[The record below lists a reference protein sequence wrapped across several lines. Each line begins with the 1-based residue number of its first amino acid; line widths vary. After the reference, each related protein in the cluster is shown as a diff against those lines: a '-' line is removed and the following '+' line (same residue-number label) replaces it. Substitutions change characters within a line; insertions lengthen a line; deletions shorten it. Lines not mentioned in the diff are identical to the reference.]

1 MAVRTVRRWWSS
13 NAEPAVELVEN
24 VLDDRI
30 QLVRDLRLALALA
43 GSLPGL
49 ADDDLEH
56 AGQRGSLQPGDLPRD
71 GGGVANGG
79 GQGSSQAVDQFQR
92 QPVDGRAN
100 GRQVAEF
107 APPQLRRDVADT
119 GDGGEDEVA
128 DGSGRGGAGRPDAD
142 QLAQPVLDL
151 SLAVGDQVFLGR
163 KVVVD
168 GLLSDLGRARH
179 VGDGDLLITAL
190 SEQAGGSVSDMSPGP
205 LLLALAQ
212 SGADHA
218 SKFSEGALGPDC
230 TLQPGFG
237 PLIRKLPR
245 GPL

>member
-1 MAVRTVRRWWSS
+1 MAVRTVRRWWSR
-13 NAEPAVELVEN
+13 NAEPAVELVEK

-30 QLVRDLRLALALA
+30 QLVGDLRLALALA

-56 AGQRGSLQPGDLPRD
+56 AGQRGSLQPGDLQRD
-71 GGGVANGG
+71 GGGVADSG
-79 GQGSSQAVDQFQR
+79 GQGSGQAVGQLQL

-107 APPQLRRDVADT
+107 APPELRRDVADI

-128 DGSGRGGAGRPDAD
+128 DGSGRGDAGRPGAD

-168 GLLSDLGRARH
+168 GLLGDLGSARH
-179 VGDGDLLITAL
+179 VGDGDLLIAAL
-190 SEQAGGSVSDMSPGP
+190 GEQAGGSVSDVPPGP

-212 SGADHA
+212 SGAAHA
-218 SKFSEGALGPDC
+218 SKFSEGARSSDC
-230 TLQPGFG
+230 TLQWGFAS
-237 PLIRKLPR
+237 LIRKATVHA
-245 GPL
+245 